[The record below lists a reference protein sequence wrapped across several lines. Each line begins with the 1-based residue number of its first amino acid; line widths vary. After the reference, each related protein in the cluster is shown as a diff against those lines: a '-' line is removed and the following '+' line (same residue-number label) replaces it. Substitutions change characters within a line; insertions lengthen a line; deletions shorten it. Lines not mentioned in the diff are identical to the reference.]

1 MLVRACAPII
11 ELSPAFGAPL
21 FPIRHSTLSMSTS
34 NSPPPGSRNSGA
46 PEGGDVQ
53 LLDLFRE
60 PGGEFEVDI
69 ESVKCLTGAYRAAEQ
84 RWATAGGGP
93 RRCGVLEDPD
103 SMLSKWWYDPIN
115 GPRAKAQRYEAAK
128 LVQRRITLP
137 LRMALVAAAVGSAF
151 AAPSRVAWL
160 SLHVG
165 AALHL
170 ALPAARLVKAAVDAR
185 CGGDG
190 DAPAGL
196 AHADATHVL
205 TAQHL
210 LGAASA
216 LPLASLLWR
225 CGAAVH
231 ALLFGAAARLCLL
244 PGLWYWRDLNEALLR
259 GQTDEPAMCS
269 AVRAWRLVA
278 SFLLVAEASLFARL
292 ALALDSATAA
302 ALAACG
308 EAASPGTLMRQ
319 LAPPLG
325 SAAKMWLLDDGGP
338 LAWFSSWSLPAM
350 SVPSLAL
357 PLRFLPPLHLAG
369 AIAPAGAARVW
380 LRLRTAGLLTVVAS
394 YAAYWIAF
402 PAEMGTR
409 RTWGP
414 RTRPRQRVV
423 RTPSTALLSLL
434 SVTRPIPKLSQLR
447 RWEASMD
454 SQLGSDGLAG
464 GEAAARAQTFS
475 AGSVEALA
483 QAKQLQQEDVRLRLW
498 SMGLEDLQ
506 DVDGTMNG
514 GNEGGGSG
522 VADGTES
529 WRLVAAAGGGG
540 RSGVESR
547 LSVPPLGQLLLNED
561 KPGATSSQAV
571 PADMRWG
578 REEAEARMRE
588 RFLAESAKG
597 PTGQPNPA
605 LAEYMQILAG
615 LLNWDND
622 APPGYEMPEIVLDE
636 ELEAEIKKMRAAA
649 RKSATNKREPTEAEA
664 EEQGQTVEV
673 TAATSRAGSDA
684 LFSDQMMSELSSSF
698 AADSSDKATEV
709 EDKQAT
715 LGAAQFA
722 GEAAR
727 QMLSDAVEEADGSLG
742 LESADFE
749 GPVDV

>member
-1 MLVRACAPII
+1 
-11 ELSPAFGAPL
+11 
-21 FPIRHSTLSMSTS
+21 
-34 NSPPPGSRNSGA
+34 
-46 PEGGDVQ
+46 
-53 LLDLFRE
+53 
-60 PGGEFEVDI
+60 
-69 ESVKCLTGAYRAAEQ
+69 
-84 RWATAGGGP
+84 
-93 RRCGVLEDPD
+93 
-103 SMLSKWWYDPIN
+103 
-115 GPRAKAQRYEAAK
+115 
-128 LVQRRITLP
+128 
-137 LRMALVAAAVGSAF
+137 
-151 AAPSRVAWL
+151 
-160 SLHVG
+160 
-165 AALHL
+165 
-170 ALPAARLVKAAVDAR
+170 
-185 CGGDG
+185 
-190 DAPAGL
+190 
-196 AHADATHVL
+196 
-205 TAQHL
+205 
-210 LGAASA
+210 
-216 LPLASLLWR
+216 
-225 CGAAVH
+225 
-231 ALLFGAAARLCLL
+231 
-244 PGLWYWRDLNEALLR
+244 
-259 GQTDEPAMCS
+259 
-269 AVRAWRLVA
+269 
-278 SFLLVAEASLFARL
+278 
-292 ALALDSATAA
+292 
-302 ALAACG
+302 
-308 EAASPGTLMRQ
+308 
-319 LAPPLG
+319 
-325 SAAKMWLLDDGGP
+325 
-338 LAWFSSWSLPAM
+338 
-350 SVPSLAL
+350 
-357 PLRFLPPLHLAG
+357 
-369 AIAPAGAARVW
+369 
-380 LRLRTAGLLTVVAS
+380 
-394 YAAYWIAF
+394 
-402 PAEMGTR
+402 
-409 RTWGP
+409 
-414 RTRPRQRVV
+414 
-423 RTPSTALLSLL
+423 
-434 SVTRPIPKLSQLR
+434 
-447 RWEASMD
+447 MD